1 MGATFS
7 LLVNL
12 ERSHVQFPSRFKRRR
27 ITYKCFRLFY
37 LYYAQ
42 YNKQSSNVFQALPHK
57 LSSATYG
64 YFFGLKIQA
73 KRAKLFHNSRS
84 GK

>member
-1 MGATFS
+1 MRASRG
-7 LLVNL
+7 LKWENKMYKLK
-12 ERSHVQFPSRFKRRR
+12 RS
-27 ITYKCFRLFY
+27 ITYKYVRLFY

-42 YNKQSSNVFQALPHK
+42 YNRQSFNVFQALSHK

-64 YFFGLKIQA
+64 YFFGLKVQA

-84 GK
+84 SK

>member
-1 MGATFS
+1 MCNFHHVLRGAELPTNV
-7 LLVNL
+7 LGN
-12 ERSHVQFPSRFKRRR
+12 
-27 ITYKCFRLFY
+27 FY

-42 YNKQSSNVFQALPHK
+42 YNKQSFNVFQALPHK

-84 GK
+84 SK

>member
-1 MGATFS
+1 MRATFG

-12 ERSHVQFPSRFKRRR
+12 QRSHVQFPSRFKRRR
-27 ITYKCFRLFY
+27 IRYKCVRLFY
-37 LYYAQ
+37 LYYEQ
-42 YNKQSSNVFQALPHK
+42 YNKQSFNVFQALLHK

-73 KRAKLFHNSRS
+73 KRAKIFHNSRS
-84 GK
+84 SK